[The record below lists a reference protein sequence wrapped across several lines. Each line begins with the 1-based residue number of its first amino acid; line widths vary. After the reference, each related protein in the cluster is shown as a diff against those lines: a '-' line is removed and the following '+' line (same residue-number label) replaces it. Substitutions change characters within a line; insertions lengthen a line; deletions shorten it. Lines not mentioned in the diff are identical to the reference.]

1 MATMT
6 KEEIQAWATDPKRK
20 KGDKLV
26 VTDEAVATA
35 SIPHITKEFEK
46 L

>member
-6 KEEIQAWATDPKRK
+6 KEEIQAWAADKKRK

-26 VTDEAVATA
+26 VTDESVSTA
-35 SIPHITKEFEK
+35 SIPHVTKEFEK